1 MCGISGIFHYADSQ
15 PNLVNGKTIFRMTDI
30 LQHRGPDG
38 HGYLFLE
45 SKGKKKF
52 VRTREWEIA
61 EIDRFKFDLA
71 FGHRR
76 LAVIDLS
83 ENASQPMCNEDQTLW
98 ITANCEIYNFR
109 ELREI
114 LTKKGH
120 RFQSSSDVETLL
132 HSYEEWGEK
141 FVRYLRGMFAF
152 ALWDAHKEILLLA
165 RDRLGKKPLVY
176 SDWQGHFIFASE
188 AKAILN
194 VPQFPHELDSEGV
207 IHFFSYRNTPWP
219 FTLFNGIRR
228 LPPGCMLIFERGKM
242 TIKRYWQISF
252 ENKRSGNL
260 QDLERELFEILDE
273 AVRLR
278 LYSDVPLGALISGGV
293 DSSTVVAM
301 MSNHLQHP
309 IRTFSVG
316 YEYAN
321 ERDPEFRYSRQVS
334 QIFSTYHH
342 EIVVKKDSMTS
353 LPRVIWHYDEPFA
366 FPVALANYQLCKMMK
381 KEVTV
386 ALSGDGGDEIFA
398 GYLGYRNWKL
408 LDKIN
413 QFLSLNKICRTL
425 KPILNRLPLK
435 GVGDII
441 RILAAENHQKRALRQ
456 SLSFAQ
462 LRRELFAE
470 DFYRKTRDIDVG
482 AILEDVYRD
491 IDPPDLL
498 DGILYQDLILT
509 DAHATCTFSDISG
522 MANGLEIRAPFMD
535 HKIVEFAAS
544 LPIEMK
550 IRGLNRRKYILKK
563 MMADT
568 LPQSIMYRKKIGYG
582 DAIPYWKWFWEDF
595 QAGMNDIILNGR
607 MYEGEIFNK
616 RFIEN
621 ILRQYQG
628 GEDRLFNLLWSLY
641 CFALWY
647 EMYFV

>member
-1 MCGISGIFHYADSQ
+1 MCGISGVFHYKDSG
-15 PNLVNGKTIFRMTDI
+15 PNLVNGKTISRMTDI
-30 LQHRGPDG
+30 LQHRGPDDY
-38 HGYLFLE
+38 GYLFLE

-52 VRTREWEIA
+52 VRTREWERA
-61 EIDRFKFDLA
+61 EIDRFNPDLA

-83 ENASQPMCNEDQTLW
+83 ENASQPMCNEDETIW
-98 ITANCEIYNFR
+98 VIANCEIYNFR

-120 RFQSSSDVETLL
+120 RFQSSSDVETIL
-132 HSYEEWGEK
+132 HSYEEWGED
-141 FVRYLRGMFAF
+141 FVPHLRGMFAF
-152 ALWDAHKEILLLA
+152 ALWDAHKEILLVV

-176 SDWQGHFIFASE
+176 SNWQDHFIFASE

-194 VPQFPHELDSEGV
+194 VPQFPHELDPEGV

-219 FTLFNGIRR
+219 YTLFHGIRR
-228 LPPGCMLIFERGKM
+228 LPPGCMLICEKGRM

-252 ENKRSGNL
+252 EHKRSGSL
-260 QDLERELFEILDE
+260 EELERELFEILDE

-309 IRTFSVG
+309 VRTFSVG
-316 YEYAN
+316 YEHAN

-334 QIFSTYHH
+334 QIFSTSHH

-408 LDKIN
+408 LDKIS
-413 QFLSLNKICRTL
+413 QFLSLNKIC
-425 KPILNRLPLK
+425 KPLEPLLNRPPLK
-435 GVGDII
+435 GVGDILQ
-441 RILAAENHQKRALRQ
+441 ILVAENHQKRALRQ

-462 LRRELFAE
+462 LRSELFSE

-482 AILEDVYRD
+482 AILEDIYRD

-550 IRGLNRRKYILKK
+550 IRGLNQRKYILKK

-616 RFIEN
+616 GFIEN